1 MIVYDRLE
9 HAETAAA
16 WANVFILES
25 SCLARFTIK
34 SILTV
39 PFLHPFSTSQDRQN
53 IVFFLYRKIIYILSI
68 VLPSLLIRFI
78 LILSSGRL
86 QTNCLKLLARAY
98 GFSRI
103 PLQTQFLLPPLCRLF
118 CTISLLL

>member
-53 IVFFLYRKIIYILSI
+53 IVFFCTVKSSIFCLS
-68 VLPSLLIRFI
+68 FY
-78 LILSSGRL
+78 
-86 QTNCLKLLARAY
+86 QAC
-98 GFSRI
+98 
-103 PLQTQFLLPPLCRLF
+103 
-118 CTISLLL
+118 